1 MSKRLILILAL
12 ALTIGLSLYAYAE
25 VQNVKVSGDITVSGV
40 ARNNFDLAKTPTNSG
55 AGFTASNLD
64 DKQTDIL
71 SILRLRVDA
80 DLTDNVGVTAVLLN
94 ERNWNGEA
102 SADRN
107 NYNVAAGG
115 LVANAASE
123 RQVTLTQAYVS
134 LKEFLYSPLSLKV
147 GRQPLRFGNGWV
159 VGDPDTNLISARSNL
174 AEGDLSVQKSFDALR
189 ATLDYSPL
197 VVDAV
202 YAKIEENNVLRNDDT
217 TLYGVNA
224 AYEVDKN
231 TTLEAFFFSK
241 EKGSNAAAVN
251 NIHSGNA
258 TSFVNANP
266 KPDKVHTV
274 GGRIVNKTIKNLA
287 IDAQAAYQF
296 GNYNPKFDV
305 NAWDNGT
312 GNRARSARRSAWGLE
327 VGASYDLKEFEPLAR
342 YNPVVSG
349 AFVYLSG
356 ENSDRLT
363 GEYNAWDAMYE
374 DQTFGHIINAIMGF
388 SNVKLGGA
396 SIQATPMEDVTAR
409 VDYVVAWLAKKFT
422 EGRIASLSGVN
433 GSRTFRMGDKAYL
446 GQEIDLTL
454 TYDYTEDV
462 QFSLLG
468 GVFLPGKINDGVN
481 IATGTNTTGNKVAA
495 TELIGSMK
503 VTF

>member
-1 MSKRLILILAL
+1 MSKRLILTLAL

-25 VQNVKVSGDITVSGV
+25 VQNVKVGGDITVSGV
-40 ARNNFDLAKTPTNSG
+40 ARNNFDLAKTPTSASG
-55 AGFTASNLD
+55 GFTAANLD
-64 DKQTDIL
+64 DKQIDIL

-80 DLTDNVGVTAVLLN
+80 DLTDNVGVTTVLLN

-102 SADRN
+102 SAGRN

-115 LVANAASE
+115 LAANSSPE
-123 RQVTLTQAYVS
+123 RAVTLTQAYVT

-147 GRQPLRFGNGWV
+147 GRQPLRFGNGWI

-202 YAKIEENNVLRNDDT
+202 YAKIEENNVVRNDDT

-231 TTLEAFFFSK
+231 TTLEGFFFSK
-241 EKGSNAAAVN
+241 EKGSNAAAVI
-251 NIHSGNA
+251 NIHNGNA
-258 TSFVNANP
+258 TDFVNANP
-266 KPDKVHTV
+266 KADKVHTV
-274 GGRIVNKTIKNLA
+274 GGRIVNKTIKNLT
-287 IDAQAAYQF
+287 IDAQGAYQF

-305 NAWDNGT
+305 NAWADGA

-327 VGASYDLKEFEPLAR
+327 VGASYDLKDFEPLAK
-342 YNPVVSG
+342 YSPVVSG
-349 AFVYLSG
+349 VFVYLSG
-356 ENSDRLT
+356 EKKDRLSGT
-363 GEYNAWDAMYE
+363 YNAWDAMYE

-388 SNVKLGGA
+388 SNVRLGGG
-396 SIQATPMEDVTAR
+396 SIQLKPFEDVTAK
-409 VDYVVAWLAKKFT
+409 VDYVAAWLNEKFT

-433 GSRTFRMGDKAYL
+433 GSRTFRMADETYL

-468 GVFLPGKINDGVN
+468 GVFLPGKINEGVN
-481 IATGTNTTGNKVAA
+481 AATGTNTTGNRVSA
-495 TELIGSMK
+495 TELIGSMR